1 MSDGCKAT
9 LRCPVYICHVAG
21 TVQVDTTHPDN
32 PKAQGSVM
40 PNGKHSSTLREDCL
54 ATMRTLAWQQLRVV
68 GTEEGSN
75 ADEGYV
81 TFTAS
86 FRVLN
91 QKGQRQKGN
100 VLQRLHERGRFVRE
114 GARWLYVDGE
124 VAVTADAK

>member
-1 MSDGCKAT
+1 M
-9 LRCPVYICHVAG
+9 YICHVADI
-21 TVQVDTTHPDN
+21 VQVDTTHPDN
-32 PKAQGSVM
+32 PKAQGSVT
-40 PNGKHSSTLREDCL
+40 PNGKHSSTLRADCL
-54 ATMRTLAWQQLRVV
+54 ATMRTVAWQQLRIV
-68 GTEEGSN
+68 GAEEGSN